1 MFLLSLW
8 SRVRGNAV
16 VPVALWSQREQ
27 NLFIFTANHHLS
39 LILLSF
45 FVLFWFQEKEA
56 TLHLSF
62 PGCIFTQDGGALQI
76 SLPMFCSWPLLPELN
91 ANYWK
96 YWIIHNQQLT
106 EIESPPAFHFL
117 VASRVCK
124 CSSSIA
130 WYVCLSPSFSKGF
143 DSMDL
148 SNVPLCTYKVFI
160 YSALLQVQWA
170 AQKLPNGNILA
181 QVWLFLWCPV
191 SQYCKAKG

>member
-1 MFLLSLW
+1 M
-8 SRVRGNAV
+8 

-91 ANYWK
+91 ANY
-96 YWIIHNQQLT
+96 
-106 EIESPPAFHFL
+106 
-117 VASRVCK
+117 
-124 CSSSIA
+124 
-130 WYVCLSPSFSKGF
+130 
-143 DSMDL
+143 
-148 SNVPLCTYKVFI
+148 
-160 YSALLQVQWA
+160 
-170 AQKLPNGNILA
+170 
-181 QVWLFLWCPV
+181 
-191 SQYCKAKG
+191 